1 MEKFNFPRQVFEL
14 VEQLPA
20 AEQGA
25 VYSALFAFVFHD
37 EDRSASLSGMALAIF
52 NLAMLAVKPQVLRAR
67 YRAKKKAQ
75 SAGSEE
81 VCSAGSEE
89 AGAKSEEASSAGSE
103 EAEARSG
110 AGDVPAGMRRYA
122 LVTDQ
127 GWKYVDLPADLPA
140 GAAIF

>member
-20 AEQGA
+20 GEQGA

-67 YRAKKKAQ
+67 YRAKKKA
-75 SAGSEE
+75 EK
-81 VCSAGSEE
+81 VR
-89 AGAKSEEASSAGSE
+89 SEEASSVRSE
-103 EAEARSG
+103 EGGVRSEVSSVRG
-110 AGDVPAGMRRYA
+110 EE
-122 LVTDQ
+122 
-127 GWKYVDLPADLPA
+127 
-140 GAAIF
+140 